1 MCHAGLC
8 WAQNLASP
16 QPDADAD
23 LSEADADLSDAESR
37 GDSLLELLELL
48 QVCSPGIV
56 ASAASD
62 RSEAV
67 GSGSPKT

>member
-1 MCHAGLC
+1 M
-8 WAQNLASP
+8 AQKIASP

-23 LSEADADLSDAESR
+23 LSEADADLSDGESRGDSSSSR

-48 QVCSPGIV
+48 QVCSPRIV

-62 RSEAV
+62 SSEAV
-67 GSGSPKT
+67 GTGSPKT